1 VFRFGFVQ
9 AIQQPLVRAVV
20 VLNTEGK
27 RVCARFC
34 DRKRFRD
41 LEAERALELSL
52 FRKMQTMGEIPEG
65 EDIFEQGDSMVVYK
79 QIEDIFLFVLGSLRE
94 NEIVLYEVLN
104 TFSGA
109 LDVLLGTQVHEE
121 GMLQNLRR
129 VLLCVDE
136 LVDQEGIILESDP
149 TELAA
154 RVGNSGYFTD
164 SIPVGEQTLTQAL
177 QTARDQIT
185 RSILS

>member
-1 VFRFGFVQ
+1 
-9 AIQQPLVRAVV
+9 VRAVV

-27 RVCARFC
+27 RICARFA
-34 DRKRFRD
+34 DRRRFKD
-41 LEAERALELSL
+41 LDAERALEAAL

-79 QIEDIFLFVLGSLRE
+79 QVEDIFFFVLGSLRE
-94 NEIVLYEVLN
+94 NEIVLCEVL
-104 TFSGA
+104 TAFVGA
-109 LDVLLGTQVHEE
+109 LEHLLGSQVHEE
-121 GMLQNLRR
+121 GLLQNLRR

-136 LVDQEGIILESDP
+136 LVDQDGIILETDSA
-149 TELAA
+149 ELAT
-154 RVGNSGYFTD
+154 RVGQAGYFTD